1 MRLPIPKG
9 IERRLPAL
17 RERGERLV
25 REWEWTWT
33 SAFVAGVAISFVA
46 MTTLA
51 IVPSWWLF
59 YADEQLEWRTRFQIT
74 IRDLVVLA
82 WLNLWGGLFVIT
94 AYKVQVL
101 RRRLRGER
109 QAERYAGG
117 YR

>member
-9 IERRLPAL
+9 IERRLQPL
-17 RERGERLV
+17 RERGEALV
-25 REWEWTWT
+25 REWEWTWA
-33 SAFVAGVAISFVA
+33 SAFIAGVAISFLA
-46 MTTLA
+46 ITTLA
-51 IVPSWWLF
+51 VAPSWWLIF
-59 YADEQLEWRTRFQIT
+59 ADDRLQWRSRLQIT
-74 IRDLVVLA
+74 MRDLVVLA
-82 WLNLWGGLFVIT
+82 WLNVWGGAFVIT